1 MGGIISA
8 EPMPSSSEYPMISCG
23 SPNDSSASTPPT
35 PYTIRPST
43 KHRLRPRGRKR
54 CFVLG
59 LIVYGVGGVLA
70 LLSFGLPQLIIGY
83 SLLEGIGSALMI
95 PPIYIL

>member
-35 PYTIRPST
+35 AYTIRPST
-43 KHRLRPRGRKR
+43 KHRLRPQMS
-54 CFVLG
+54 V
-59 LIVYGVGGVLA
+59 
-70 LLSFGLPQLIIGY
+70 
-83 SLLEGIGSALMI
+83 SLLPGIISTAMVSVNRVIAVCTPATSVPRSVAIALIATFM
-95 PPIYIL
+95 LVAA